1 MTSRNSKCCI
11 IPHVSG
17 ERQTVGHSRVMVSVG
32 HSRVMVSV
40 GHSRVMVSVGHSRVM
55 VSRKGYPFPPLPPP
69 PAFLLPFLQLLCL
82 LKPILTECRK
92 EKPKEITMPSHR
104 YKPGNTGAEENKN

>member
-55 VSRKGYPFPPLPPP
+55 VSRKGYPFPPPPP
-69 PAFLLPFLQLLCL
+69 PPGLPAPVFAAIMFT
-82 LKPILTECRK
+82 KT
-92 EKPKEITMPSHR
+92 
-104 YKPGNTGAEENKN
+104 YFD

>member
-1 MTSRNSKCCI
+1 MTSRNSKCYI

-32 HSRVMVSV
+32 HSRVMVS
-40 GHSRVMVSVGHSRVM
+40 
-55 VSRKGYPFPPLPPP
+55 RKGYPFPPSPPP

>member
-32 HSRVMVSV
+32 HSRVMVS
-40 GHSRVMVSVGHSRVM
+40 
-55 VSRKGYPFPPLPPP
+55 RKGYLSPPPPP
-69 PAFLLPFLQLLCL
+69 PAFLFPFLQLLCL

-92 EKPKEITMPSHR
+92 EKPKEITMSSHR
-104 YKPGNTGAEENKN
+104 YKPGNTGAEENRN

>member
-17 ERQTVGHSRVMVSVG
+17 ERQTVGHSRVMVS
-32 HSRVMVSV
+32 
-40 GHSRVMVSVGHSRVM
+40 
-55 VSRKGYPFPPLPPP
+55 RKGYPFPPLPP

>member
-69 PAFLLPFLQLLCL
+69 GLPAPVFAAIMFT
-82 LKPILTECRK
+82 KT
-92 EKPKEITMPSHR
+92 
-104 YKPGNTGAEENKN
+104 YFD